1 MADIG
6 ATLREARMRSR
17 VDVSEIE
24 AQTKIRAKYL
34 RALENEEWSLL
45 PGPTF
50 VKSFL
55 RTYAEALGLDGRALV
70 EDYRLHHERPPDG
83 DRFDH
88 AQQARVASG
97 PNRSAPRGHP
107 GERPRRGGSRAYLA
121 VVGAVSLVIVLLIV
135 GLLSNHGSSSPS
147 SGHTGRTSHSSN
159 HHATASTRTDRAA
172 RQHHSTA
179 TATHPT
185 TTVTVALTPAAPV
198 WVCLIGD
205 NGERL
210 IPGETLQPGTTVEHH
225 ATKGHFEMKIGNTS
239 LQLKVNGREMNLGPR
254 DEAIGFTITKAGLT
268 PLTPGPECG

>member
-1 MADIG
+1 
-6 ATLREARMRSR
+6 MRSR

-55 RTYAEALGLDGRALV
+55 RTYGEALGLDGKALV
-70 EDYRLHHERPPDG
+70 EDYRLHHERPTDG

-88 AQQARVASG
+88 AQQPRVPSG
-97 PNRSAPRGHP
+97 PNRSAGRSHQ

-121 VVGAVSLVIVLLIV
+121 LVGAVSLVIVLLVI
-135 GLLSNHGSSSPS
+135 GLLSNHSSPS
-147 SGHTGRTSHSSN
+147 SSGNTGAGSRSGN
-159 HHATASTRTDRAA
+159 HHASASTRADRTA
-172 RQHHSTA
+172 RHHHRGGSTPSHRSA
-179 TATHPT
+179 K
-185 TTVTVALTPAAPV
+185 VTLALTPAAPV

-210 IPGETLQPGTTVEHH
+210 IPGETLQPGTTVEHR
-225 ATKGHFEMKIGNTS
+225 AAKGHMEIKIGNTS
-239 LQLKVNGREMNLGPR
+239 LQLKVDGKDMNLGPR
-254 DEAIGFTITKAGLT
+254 DEAVGFTITKAGLT
-268 PLTPGPECG
+268 PLIPGPECG